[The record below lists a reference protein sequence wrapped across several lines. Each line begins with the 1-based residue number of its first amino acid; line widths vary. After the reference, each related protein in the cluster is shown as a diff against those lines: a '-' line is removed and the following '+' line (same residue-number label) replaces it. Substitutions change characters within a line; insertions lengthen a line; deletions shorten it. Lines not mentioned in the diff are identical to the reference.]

1 MHKIAWWSSL
11 KVSSFGKVQEKSI
24 AAIPMHLVRKRNKNK
39 EIVIFGGEGMILCM
53 NSMSNYW

>member
-1 MHKIAWWSSL
+1 MVEFSQIFLIWKSAR
-11 KVSSFGKVQEKSI
+11 KSI
-24 AAIPMHLVRKRNKNK
+24 TAIPMHLVRKRNKNK